1 MKKLL
6 VMALA
11 LCMMLNL
18 SACGLLLLAGAGTES
33 NNENT
38 ATKPATESTTE
49 SATKPTTK
57 TEAPSDPYKITFS
70 SVNTYHSF
78 GVWAQAIVEIENTSS
93 YDLFLKGGTC
103 DLEDSEGNLVAS
115 KDISAYPQIIA
126 PGEKGY
132 YFDEYLIE
140 SLTEPIE
147 LKIIPRP
154 QIVKS
159 TTAHITYSVADI
171 NITDC
176 PHNRIVVL
184 GRVENTS
191 GSKGSM
197 VYVAITLFNE
207 ASEPIGLAYTVLT
220 DNLTPGQK
228 VGFETARLSLPDGI
242 TSDSIASYTA
252 VAYPYQL
259 QIDLY

>member
-1 MKKLL
+1 MKKILIIIL
-6 VMALA
+6 TLS
-11 LCMMLNL
+11 MMLSL
-18 SACGLLLLAGAGTES
+18 SACDLLLPAGGGAE
-33 NNENT
+33 NN
-38 ATKPATESTTE
+38 TTE
-49 SATKPTTK
+49 SPA
-57 TEAPSDPYKITFS
+57 DPYKITFS
-70 SVNTYHSF
+70 SVNTYNSV
-78 GVWAQAIVEIENTSS
+78 GTIWAQVIVEIENTGS
-93 YDLFLKGGTC
+93 YDLFLKTGTC

-132 YFDEYLIE
+132 YFDEYMIE
-140 SLTEPIE
+140 SLTEPTE

-159 TTAHITYSVADI
+159 TTAHITYSVTDI
-171 NITDC
+171 SITDFAY
-176 PHNRIVVL
+176 NRINVM

-191 GSKGSM
+191 DSTGSM

-220 DNLTPGQK
+220 NDLTPDQK
-228 VGFETARLSLPDGI
+228 VGFETPRLSLPDGI

-252 VAYPYQL
+252 VAYPYQF
-259 QIDLY
+259 QFDFN